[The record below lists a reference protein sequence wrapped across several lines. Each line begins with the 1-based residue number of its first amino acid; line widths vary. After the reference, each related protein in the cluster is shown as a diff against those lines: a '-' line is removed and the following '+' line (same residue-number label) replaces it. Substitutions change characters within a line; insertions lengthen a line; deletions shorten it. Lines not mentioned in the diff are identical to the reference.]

1 MTAKKKKSGSS
12 SGGKKSSL
20 GKKKSKSAARKKA
33 SPPRR
38 KTPKKSSKTP
48 RVQDKSSRS
57 RNYDATTIKVLGGI
71 EAVRKR
77 PAMYIGDTGTRGLHH
92 LVYEVVD
99 NSIDE
104 AMVGFCRRISVIM
117 HPDGSVS
124 VIDDGRGIPVDRHK
138 TEKKPALEVVMT
150 TLHAG
155 GKFDSKAYRVSGGL
169 HGVGVSAVNA
179 LSEWMEVEV
188 KRDGRIH
195 HMSFKKGVREKPL
208 KVVGRTKSTGT
219 KITFRPDEDIFPDVT
234 FSYDTLAKRLR
245 ELAFLTKD
253 VKMTLKDEGTDRL
266 DEFRYKG
273 GISAFVQ
280 FLNRNKSTLHK
291 KVLYLNKVREE
302 NEIEIALQYSDSY
315 AENIYSFAN
324 NINTIEGGTH
334 LSGFKSAL
342 TRTINYHAR
351 SRNMIKESD
360 VGMSGDDVREGLT
373 AIISV
378 RVRDP
383 QFEGQTKTKLGNSEV
398 SGLVESVL
406 NEGLGAF
413 LEENPSAARAII
425 GKCATA
431 ARARAAARKARD
443 LTRRKGA
450 LESGG
455 LPGKLADCSEKD
467 PALCELYLVEGDSAG
482 GSAKQGRDRRFQA
495 ILPLKGKILNVEKAR
510 PMKMLSNN
518 EIRTIIQAIGT
529 GIGAEDFEISK
540 ARYHKIIIMT
550 DADIDGSHIRTLLLT
565 FFYRQMEELIKSGFV
580 YLARPPLY
588 KIKRKKKE
596 RYVESD
602 EEMNRILLDL
612 GSEDVGLVRLK
623 DKKEFTRAQF
633 MKLLDTLTRL
643 DLLINQIRKRGI
655 DWEEYLALK
664 DEKTQKL
671 PLYRVSFN
679 HQEKFLFNDEELS
692 SFSKEWEADHPASE
706 EEGEGETES
715 EDEAVELMEIYE
727 SREISKCLN
736 EMKKLGVPLVSK
748 KKSDKPLYELL
759 EDDSRIPLYFVREI
773 LQRVKAIGKRGLTI
787 QRYKGLGEMNPEQ
800 LWETTMDPDK
810 RTLVKV
816 QLEDAVAADETF
828 TILMGDQVEPRRNFI
843 FSNALFV
850 KNLDV

>member
-1 MTAKKKKSGSS
+1 MEPGKIKSKSGPRKKTSS
-12 SGGKKSSL
+12 PRI
-20 GKKKSKSAARKKA
+20 KKSKSSPGEKPSSPRKKSAGTAPAKDA
-33 SPPRR
+33 S
-38 KTPKKSSKTP
+38 S
-48 RVQDKSSRS
+48 SSRG
-57 RNYDATTIKVLGGI
+57 YDATTIKVLGGI

-77 PAMYIGDTGTRGLHH
+77 PAMYIGDTGARGLHH

-104 AMVGFCRRISVIM
+104 AMVGFCRRISVII
-117 HPDGSVS
+117 HPDNSVS

-179 LSEWMEVEV
+179 LSEWLEVEV
-188 KRDGRIH
+188 KRSGKIH
-195 HMSFKKGVREKPL
+195 HMSFKKGIREKPL

-219 KITFRPDEDIFPDVT
+219 KVTFRADEEIFEDLT
-234 FSYDTLAKRLR
+234 ISYDILAKRLR
-245 ELAFLTKD
+245 ELAFLTRD
-253 VKMTLKDEGTDRL
+253 VKITLNDERTDRS

-273 GISAFVQ
+273 GITSFVQ
-280 FLNRNKSTLHK
+280 FLNQNKNTLHK
-291 KVLYLNKVREE
+291 KVLYLSKVKE
-302 NEIEIALQYSDSY
+302 NNEVEIGIQYNDGY
-315 AENIYSFAN
+315 TENIYSFAN
-324 NINTIEGGTH
+324 NINTVEGGTH

-342 TRTINYHAR
+342 TRTVNYYAR
-351 SRNMIKESD
+351 SRNILKESD
-360 VGMSGDDVREGLT
+360 AGMSGDDVREGLT

-383 QFEGQTKTKLGNSEV
+383 QFEGQTKTKLGNSEI
-398 SGLVESVL
+398 SGIVESVL

-413 LEENPSAARAII
+413 LEENPSAARAIV

-431 ARARAAARKARD
+431 ALARAAARKARD

-467 PALCELYLVEGDSAG
+467 PALCEIYLVEGDSAG

-510 PMKMLSNN
+510 PIKILSNN
-518 EIRTIIQAIGT
+518 EIRTMIQAIGT
-529 GIGAEDFEISK
+529 GIGVEDFNIEK
-540 ARYHKIIIMT
+540 TRYQKIIIMT
-550 DADIDGSHIRTLLLT
+550 DADVDGSHIRTLLLT
-565 FFYRQMEELIKSGFV
+565 FFYRQMKELVENGYI

-602 EEMNRILLDL
+602 EEMNKILLDL
-612 GSEDVGLVRLK
+612 GSEDVRLIRLK
-623 DKKEFTRAQF
+623 DKREFTRIQF
-633 MKLLDTLTRL
+633 LKLLDILTRL
-643 DLLINQIRKRGI
+643 DLPINQLRKRGI
-655 DWEEYLALK
+655 NWDDYVALK
-664 DEKTQKL
+664 NENTQEL
-671 PLYRVSFN
+671 PLYRVRFN

-692 SFSKEWEADHPASE
+692 QFSGEWEADHPAPEGESENESEVE
-706 EEGEGETES
+706 EEGEGI
-715 EDEAVELMEIYE
+715 ELMEIYE
-727 SREISKCLN
+727 SREITKCLK

-748 KKSDKPLYELL
+748 KKATKPLYELV
-759 EDDSRIPLYFVREI
+759 EDDERIPLYLVREI
-773 LQRVKAIGKRGLTI
+773 LQRVRAIGRRGMTI

-800 LWETTMDPDK
+800 LWESTMDPDK
-810 RTLVKV
+810 RTLVQVK
-816 QLEDAVAADETF
+816 LEDAVAADETF

-843 FSNALFV
+843 FANALFV
-850 KNLDV
+850 KNLDI